1 MSSLRE
7 TSKPSL
13 ARHVRGASAVTSLV
27 DQGKV
32 IDQVVAYILMIL
44 ALVLTYLLH

>member
-7 TSKPSL
+7 ILKLTFS
-13 ARHVRGASAVTSLV
+13 RHIRGDSAVTSLL
-27 DQGKV
+27 DHGKA